1 MQQADWFLNMA
12 IQVKVIIQSFYT
24 LIGAAV
30 GSPRRKILLLVT
42 AARASEKQHNISVH
56 AFLVHHF
63 FTTDMAWCEICFV
76 TFLKYMYSDKNC
88 FSLSE
93 LAHIPYKIKPKT
105 QRHFLTMLLS
115 SLKQIITV
123 KFEETRILFSILH
136 KHYLL
141 FCHVECSSSFVQG
154 TRLHRL
160 VVFL

>member
-1 MQQADWFLNMA
+1 MQLWEPTKKNFTSSNSDKSIRKTTQHFCACIFGAPFLYCSHGMMWN
-12 IQVKVIIQSFYT
+12 
-24 LIGAAV
+24 L
-30 GSPRRKILLLVT
+30 
-42 AARASEKQHNISVH
+42 
-56 AFLVHHF
+56 
-63 FTTDMAWCEICFV
+63 FV

-88 FSLSE
+88 FSLPE

-154 TRLHRL
+154 THLHRL